1 MKIELISNFNRLTF
15 LSYFLYLNENKYGTD
30 LNNNIFTVRSW
41 GWFMKGKLGSDID
54 GHMKRSSDLDNQQ
67 FYLPYDIQLLSILND
82 LSYSPIQNQF
92 AVLST
97 DITERKE
104 IEKELK
110 ETVNKL
116 NYQLLKLLTILK
128 FIFTMRSD

>member
-1 MKIELISNFNRLTF
+1 
-15 LSYFLYLNENKYGTD
+15 
-30 LNNNIFTVRSW
+30 
-41 GWFMKGKLGSDID
+41 MKGKLGSDIY

>member
-41 GWFMKGKLGSDID
+41 GWFMKGKLGSDIY

-104 IEKELK
+104 IEKKFEETQLSTS
-110 ETVNKL
+110 ETVNDTKIHFY
-116 NYQLLKLLTILK
+116 NEE
-128 FIFTMRSD
+128 